1 MRPTVSRSCK
11 SVTQRVLFAFEQF
24 SRHEM
29 ANHAAAG
36 AYSFLLSA
44 IPAVLVIIY
53 ISSIVVS
60 SFDSSR
66 ILRLIGPVLDAF
78 GGRATLASFMATPL
92 AGFTG
97 AFGLINL
104 IWAARLF
111 VVSIQRGIR
120 VVYADTATINQVRE
134 SLLTFAVELVIII
147 GVVLVMAASQVARTL
162 FETMEWTHAT
172 AQPALAL
179 RTGFGLLPLVSLWLF
194 VFLTYRNIPSHKP
207 PTRIAA
213 LNAIICVVAYAIFG
227 YFLGLTL
234 NVERYGLLYGI
245 LGNLIAGLIKV
256 YFFFW
261 LYFFFAELGY
271 TMEFFDSLLFARF
284 HRVSTAEKPAGRI
297 ERALFAEPGRLFRRY
312 AREFVAGQTIFAR
325 GDQDRSAL
333 YLYKGSVDIDLVPPE
348 ERKGTPLSTVG
359 EGEFF
364 GEMAWMLD
372 EPRSAWATAS
382 SDCTVFV
389 LPPAVFER
397 FLAQDAGASMRLA
410 RLLAERLKANNDAR
424 AGLAAR

>member
-1 MRPTVSRSCK
+1 MRLTVSRSLK
-11 SVTQRVLFAFEQF
+11 SMTQRVLFAFEQF

-44 IPAVLVIIY
+44 IPAVLVIIF
-53 ISSIVVS
+53 ISSIAVA
-60 SFDSSR
+60 SFDSTR
-66 ILRLIGPVLDAF
+66 ILRLLGPALDAF
-78 GGRATLASFMATPL
+78 GGRATLASFIAKPL

-120 VVYADTATINQVRE
+120 VVYSDVSTINQVRE
-134 SLLTFAVELVIII
+134 GLLTFVAELVIII
-147 GVVLVMAASQVARTL
+147 GVVLIMAASQVARTV
-162 FETMEWTHAT
+162 FEAMEWTVT
-172 AQPALAL
+172 PPLPGLAL
-179 RTGFGLLPLVSLWLF
+179 RTGFGLLPLLSLWLF
-194 VFLTYRNIPSHKP
+194 VFLTYRNIPPHKP
-207 PTRIAA
+207 PARIAGI
-213 LNAIICVVAYAIFG
+213 NAILCVIAYAVFG
-227 YFLGLTL
+227 YVLGLTL
-234 NVERYGLLYGI
+234 NAERYGLLYGI

-297 ERALFAEPGRLFRRY
+297 ERALFAEPSRLFRRY
-312 AREFVAGQTIFAR
+312 AREYVAGQTIFAR

-348 ERKGTPLSTVG
+348 ERRGSPLSTVG

-372 EPRSAWATAS
+372 EPRSAWATATG
-382 SDCTVFV
+382 DCTVFV

-410 RLLAERLKANNDAR
+410 TLLAERLKANNDAR
-424 AGLAAR
+424 AGSVAR